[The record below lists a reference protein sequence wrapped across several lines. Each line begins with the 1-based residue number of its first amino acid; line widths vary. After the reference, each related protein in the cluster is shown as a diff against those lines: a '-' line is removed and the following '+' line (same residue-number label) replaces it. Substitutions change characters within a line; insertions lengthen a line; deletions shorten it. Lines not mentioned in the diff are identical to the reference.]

1 MLYSFFFSQLGSIA
15 EQKVPFCVS
24 RPVSGLPADRP
35 LRNFDIIDVA
45 LNNI

>member
-1 MLYSFFFSQLGSIA
+1 
-15 EQKVPFCVS
+15 VS
-24 RPVSGLPADRP
+24 RPVSGLPTDRP